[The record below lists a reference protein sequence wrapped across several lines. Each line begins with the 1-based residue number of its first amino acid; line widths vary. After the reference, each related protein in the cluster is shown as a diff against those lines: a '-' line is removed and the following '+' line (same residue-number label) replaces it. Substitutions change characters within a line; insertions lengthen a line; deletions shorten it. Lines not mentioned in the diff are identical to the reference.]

1 MKKVCLFL
9 LISGIILRFIIQFI
23 FPAFNGDEISL
34 GNNIKNSGFVELL
47 YPLDSFQS
55 APPLYLW
62 IQRFIVQTFPFS
74 FWINIKILSFIFS
87 ISGLVLFYVFI
98 KRNKFN
104 PIFLLLFI
112 VLIFNPF
119 IVNNSLTVKQYT
131 IDLTGSICLLVYFQS
146 EKFKKYNW
154 IFFLIWSLMSNI
166 GLFACCGYL
175 IYNLFK
181 SNSFN
186 NFGLFLKFIKNNILT
201 ILVPIPYVVYFL
213 WFMKQKGAA
222 ELKSYM
228 VQYWS
233 DTFIPLN
240 SSIFKYLIFTI
251 HGLWTSIFN
260 AFEIWGVFMMLL
272 IVPFFIFYRKQ
283 SLFKEEILLLFCVVL
298 VHLILNVF
306 QMYPF
311 SDRLYLY
318 IAPFFIL
325 ILGSSLNTL
334 SGFAIIKKHFQKIY
348 IVISISTL
356 FLYVLYMP
364 SNDNNVYLL
373 YKKLNNLEA
382 NQVYV
387 TGKSLETINS
397 FDKFT
402 DNKFTTSKKIL
413 LLDTELDKSSY
424 VVSRVSKKLKFN
436 STSPPESEI
445 QNLIKSNRIKRID
458 WVNGYYIYEIK
469 NK

>member
-1 MKKVCLFL
+1 M
-9 LISGIILRFIIQFI
+9 
-23 FPAFNGDEISL
+23 
-34 GNNIKNSGFVELL
+34 
-47 YPLDSFQS
+47 
-55 APPLYLW
+55 
-62 IQRFIVQTFPFS
+62 
-74 FWINIKILSFIFS
+74 
-87 ISGLVLFYVFI
+87 
-98 KRNKFN
+98 
-104 PIFLLLFI
+104 
-112 VLIFNPF
+112 
-119 IVNNSLTVKQYT
+119 
-131 IDLTGSICLLVYFQS
+131 
-146 EKFKKYNW
+146 
-154 IFFLIWSLMSNI
+154 
-166 GLFACCGYL
+166 
-175 IYNLFK
+175 
-181 SNSFN
+181 
-186 NFGLFLKFIKNNILT
+186 KFIKNNILT

-283 SLFKEEILLLFCVVL
+283 SLFKEEILLLFCVIL

-424 VVSRVSKKLKFN
+424 IVSRVSKKLKFN

-458 WVNGYYIYEIK
+458 WVNGYDIYEIK